1 MRMSA
6 FPLVAL
12 AMKLLRRNAHAA
24 EARVLL
30 VALLIAVASVTTVAF
45 FADRVESALNR
56 QANELIAADVVL
68 KSDKPID
75 PRFAAEAA
83 KLGLATA
90 STVNFPSMV
99 SGDAGRGQGV
109 NLAEVKAV
117 TDGFPLRGKLRIADA
132 PGAADREAQDI
143 PRPGTVWVPEILLTR
158 INAQVGDILRVG
170 ARTFTIDKVLTKEPD
185 NVLDYFGIAPRVLM
199 NQQDVAATQLIQV
212 GSRVSYAFLV
222 AGERKATEA
231 FARTFKDNLNRGER
245 LETVRDA
252 RSEVRV
258 ALERAQRFLGL
269 AALLSVVL
277 ASVAVALAA
286 RRYSSR
292 QLDSA
297 AMMRCLGASQA
308 EIFKL
313 NLLQFLAL
321 GIIASVLGTLAGFAA
336 QSGLAALLAGIFTV
350 ALPAPTIVPILQGLA
365 IGMVLLLGF
374 TLPPLLALRRVPTL
388 RVLRRDLEPF
398 DGVATL
404 AYVFGFVTLAGL
416 IIWRSGD
423 VKLGSIAVGG
433 FVVTLGVAALLGW
446 ALIQFAASLRGA
458 ASGSWRYGIAN
469 MKRRSGASLVQ
480 IMALGLGIMAMLMLT
495 LVRTD
500 FISRWQ
506 GSVGENMPNR
516 FVINIQADQ
525 LAAVKGYFAERNMT
539 TPDLYPMIRGR
550 LVAISDVPVA
560 QRNYTEQRAKRLSE
574 REFNLSW
581 SDTMQSDNKVIAG
594 KFWTPDDK
602 SPQFSVEEGIAQT
615 LGIKIGDTL
624 TYDVAGSRFTA
635 KVTSVRKVE
644 WDSFKANFFVISNRG
659 VLDSYPASYITSFHL
674 APGNEEVVNGLI
686 RKFPNLSV
694 IDLTAIMTQVRTITN
709 QVANAVSFVFLF
721 ALAAGLVVLYAA
733 IATTQDERVFDAA
746 VMRTLG
752 GSRRQMVVLQLA
764 EFLAIGLLAG
774 LIASGGALAL
784 SAVLS
789 ERVLNVPFAMN
800 WWIPLIG
807 VVGGGLGIAVAG
819 LLGTRRAVDSP
830 PLATIRAL
838 A

>member
-1 MRMSA
+1 MMQMSA
-6 FPLVAL
+6 FPL

-56 QANELIAADVVL
+56 QANELIAADAVL

-75 PRFAAEAA
+75 PRFAAEAE
-83 KLGLATA
+83 KLGLTTA

-99 SGDAGRGQGV
+99 SGDAERRQGV

-117 TDGFPLRGKLRIADA
+117 TEGFPLRGKLRIADV
-132 PGAADREAQDI
+132 PGAPDREAEGI
-143 PRPGTVWVPEILLTR
+143 PRQGTVWVPEILLTR
-158 INAQVGDILRVG
+158 INAQVGDPLRVG

-199 NQQDVAATQLIQV
+199 NQQDVASTQLIQV

-231 FARTFKDNLNRGER
+231 FAKVFKGKLNRGER

-269 AALLSVVL
+269 AALLSVIL

-286 RRYSSR
+286 RRYSTR

-308 EIFKL
+308 DIFKL
-313 NLLQFLAL
+313 NFLQFLAL
-321 GIIASVLGTLAGFAA
+321 GVIASLLGTLAGFAA

-350 ALPAPTIVPILQGLA
+350 ALPPPTIVPILQGLA

-404 AYVFGFVTLAGL
+404 AYLFGFTTLAGL
-416 IIWRSGD
+416 IVWRSGD
-423 VKLGSIAVGG
+423 IKLGGIAVAG

-446 ALIQFAASLRGA
+446 VLIQFAASLRGA

-516 FVINIQADQ
+516 FVINIQSDQ
-525 LAAVKGYFAERNMT
+525 LAAVKGYFAERNMS

-550 LVAISDVPVA
+550 LVAISDIPVG
-560 QRNYTEQRAKRLSE
+560 QRSYTEQRAKRLSE

-581 SDTMQSDNKVIAG
+581 SDTMQSDNKVVAG

-602 SPQFSVEEGIAQT
+602 APQFSVEEGLAQT
-615 LGIKIGDTL
+615 LGIKLGDTL

-635 KVTSVRKVE
+635 TVTSIRKVE

-659 VLDSYPASYITSFHL
+659 VLDAYPASYITSFHL
-674 APGNEEVVNGLI
+674 AAGKEDVVNGLI

-764 EFLAIGLLAG
+764 EFLAIGLLSG
-774 LIASGGALAL
+774 LIASAGALGL

-800 WWIPLIG
+800 WWIPVIG
-807 VVGGGLGIAVAG
+807 IVGGGLGIAVAG